1 MQSHLLDDLAEAC
14 LDVLVA
20 ADDQADDRLVEQVLE
35 GDLAQ
40 RQPERA
46 RSEHA
51 GRVEHALRVF
61 DGIDR
66 ARQECHESVEDG
78 ARIERDGIDDGLG
91 LDHGK
96 HGAVAADRPAVEPE
110 CTGNGGGCRNRA
122 TGREHDIDAGIDCP
136 ADCIDDPLAHGPE
149 VGDEGVVD
157 IEGEQ
162 FGERAAFEELR

>member
-1 MQSHLLDDLAEAC
+1 M
-14 LDVLVA
+14 LVA

-35 GDLAQ
+35 RDLAQ

-110 CTGNGGGCRNRA
+110 CTGNGGGSFRSQGETSFA
-122 TGREHDIDAGIDCP
+122 F
-136 ADCIDDPLAHGPE
+136 
-149 VGDEGVVD
+149 VGEGVHLFFDD
-157 IEGEQ
+157 IGAIAYPTFKE
-162 FGERAAFEELR
+162 FC